1 MNKDIKS
8 YADKKGVLMYE
19 IAGALNTSVSNLYN
33 SYLHSNSKDKHDK
46 LIRAIDNVS
55 KSKEKAG
62 V

>member
-1 MNKDIKS
+1 MNKDIKQ

-46 LIRAIDNVS
+46 LIKAINNVADN
-55 KSKEKAG
+55 KAKAG